1 MGVMKSISLDI
12 AEISER
18 IIKEVEE
25 RSLKEFPGKPRI
37 EFVKKAANSYK
48 YLLLEGVGAELIRA
62 SAEYKEE

>member
-18 IIKEVEE
+18 IIKEIEE
-25 RSLKEFPGKPRI
+25 RSSKEFSGKPQ
-37 EFVKKAANSYK
+37 AANSYM

-62 SAEYKEE
+62 SAEYKEG

>member
-18 IIKEVEE
+18 VIKEIWE
-25 RSLKEFPGKPRI
+25 RSLEEFPGKPQ
-37 EFVKKAANSYK
+37 AAKSYI

-62 SAEYKEE
+62 SADYKEE

>member
-18 IIKEVEE
+18 IIKEIHE
-25 RSLKEFPGKPRI
+25 RSLKEFTGG
-37 EFVKKAANSYK
+37 AANSYI

-62 SAEYKEE
+62 SADYKEE

>member
-18 IIKEVEE
+18 IIKELEE
-25 RSLKEFPGKPRI
+25 RALKGFPGKPQ
-37 EFVKKAANSYK
+37 AANSYI

-62 SAEYKEE
+62 SADYQEE

>member
-18 IIKEVEE
+18 IIKELEE
-25 RSLKEFPGKPRI
+25 RSRLNEFPGKPQA
-37 EFVKKAANSYK
+37 VNAYM

-62 SAEYKEE
+62 SADYKEE

>member
-1 MGVMKSISLDI
+1 MKSISLDI

-25 RSLKEFPGKPRI
+25 RSLKEFPGKPQAI
-37 EFVKKAANSYK
+37 NAYK

-62 SAEYKEE
+62 SANYKEE

>member
-25 RSLKEFPGKPRI
+25 RSLKEFPGKPQAI
-37 EFVKKAANSYK
+37 NAYK

-62 SAEYKEE
+62 SANYKEE

>member
-18 IIKEVEE
+18 IIKEIEE
-25 RSLKEFPGKPRI
+25 RSSKEFPGKPH
-37 EFVKKAANSYK
+37 AANSYN